1 MISLFLSLLGLAA
14 FENEGIQNITALKDQ
29 LVSGNHEQS
38 ESIIKRH
45 GDVIARWKK
54 LLDDSLDRKKKLQV
68 MQVKYIFALISVS
81 DISLTFIVVLFCL
94 KPERW
99 LILCLLL
106 WFPINRSGSDKSR
119 SCICSLPRRRLLS
132 TLGLRMLKKISLILC
147 VATGKGQDLSELLS
161 SLLETEFT

>member
-1 MISLFLSLLGLAA
+1 MLYHHCLYPVSGLAA

-68 MQVKYIFALISVS
+68 MQVKYVDFYLFSV
-81 DISLTFIVVLFCL
+81 
-94 KPERW
+94 W
-99 LILCLLL
+99 H
-106 WFPINRSGSDKSR
+106 
-119 SCICSLPRRRLLS
+119 
-132 TLGLRMLKKISLILC
+132 
-147 VATGKGQDLSELLS
+147 
-161 SLLETEFT
+161 

>member
-1 MISLFLSLLGLAA
+1 MLCHHYVYPISGLAA

-68 MQVKYIFALISVS
+68 MQVKYIYFYIFSV
-81 DISLTFIVVLFCL
+81 CH
-94 KPERW
+94 
-99 LILCLLL
+99 
-106 WFPINRSGSDKSR
+106 
-119 SCICSLPRRRLLS
+119 
-132 TLGLRMLKKISLILC
+132 
-147 VATGKGQDLSELLS
+147 
-161 SLLETEFT
+161 